1 MTTARPLTPDET
13 QSWRLL
19 LRAFTKLTTQLDR
32 ELEDEAGLSLADF
45 GVLTALA
52 EGPPDGVRMTQL
64 AVMSLH
70 SKSRLSHCV
79 DRLSSLGLVRRERAE
94 EDRRGLR
101 AVLTNEGARVLR
113 ACEPRH
119 GDSVRTYLFEHA
131 SDEDLATMSAL
142 WTKVIDVVEQA
153 PAPAL
158 RRVDE
163 HLVASHA

>member
-1 MTTARPLTPDET
+1 MTTASPLTPDET

-19 LRAFTKLTTQLDR
+19 LRAFTKLIAQVDR

-45 GVLTALA
+45 GVLAALA

-64 AVMSLH
+64 AAMSLH

-101 AVLTNEGARVLR
+101 AVLTKEGASVLR
-113 ACEPRH
+113 ACESRH
-119 GDSVRTYLFEHA
+119 GASVRTYLLEHA
-131 SDEDLATMSAL
+131 SDEDLAMMAAL

-153 PAPAL
+153 PAPGL